1 MKFVQVAIVVILL
14 AVIATYARY
23 ESLSPCDWM
32 EQDLAGQSDLPLI
45 VIQGRIRANFL
56 LRGIANP
63 GAYDCVLAWW
73 KFRAEGVPE

>member
-1 MKFVQVAIVVILL
+1 MKFVQFAIVVILL

-32 EQDLAGQSDLPLI
+32 GQGLAAQSDLPLI
-45 VIQGRIRANFL
+45 IIRGRIRANFL
-56 LRGIANP
+56 LRGIADP
-63 GAYDCVLAWW
+63 DAYDCVLAWW